1 MGSPFCKFLF
11 LHFSNT
17 TTRCNFIINTTFCF
31 EWHSP
36 TSLWLHWF
44 PRSSFLS
51 LLTEG
56 SASSKVPTST
66 EHYSSE
72 HTGCMTRT
80 AAFLSSSVA
89 LTRYH
94 HVRMPK
100 PDKNIKLKDSRLG
113 DIIENIPK
121 KLNLH
126 FRCTDRNSFPCSLWA
141 QHHNRNHPTLPEP
154 Q

>member
-1 MGSPFCKFLF
+1 
-11 LHFSNT
+11 
-17 TTRCNFIINTTFCF
+17 
-31 EWHSP
+31 
-36 TSLWLHWF
+36 
-44 PRSSFLS
+44 
-51 LLTEG
+51 
-56 SASSKVPTST
+56 
-66 EHYSSE
+66 
-72 HTGCMTRT
+72 MTRT

-94 HVRMPK
+94 HVRMLK